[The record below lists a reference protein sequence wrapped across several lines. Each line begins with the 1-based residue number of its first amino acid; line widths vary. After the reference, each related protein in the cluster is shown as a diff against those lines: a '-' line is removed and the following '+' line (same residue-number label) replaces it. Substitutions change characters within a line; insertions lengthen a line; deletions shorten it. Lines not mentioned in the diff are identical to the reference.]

1 MPNAVLV
8 ALASA
13 SLTAASGAALTHI
26 RSHRNPSA
34 ARLHGTSPLG
44 KKRTHRHHGHRHGRT
59 RASASPEIEALRVK
73 PGWHPEGSPETR
85 VKQLGYDLEGRCATN
100 PAGVFYPVVLV
111 GDLAYVSGQVPRNTD
126 GSLIVGKCGD
136 DMSDED
142 AVEAAK
148 VVGLTMLATMRQ
160 QFGSL
165 DHIERIVK
173 VNGFVN
179 CTLDYRKQPAVVNGL
194 ANLFIEVFGPAG
206 KSSRSAVGSSGLP
219 LGVPVECEAIV
230 ELKA

>member
-13 SLTAASGAALTHI
+13 SFTAASGAALTHI

-44 KKRTHRHHGHRHGRT
+44 KKRTHRHHRHGRT

-142 AVEAAK
+142 ALLDEGMSESEPGTPDLNIAGFGHTQEIASPTPMGDRAQQILAYDSEEETQEA
-148 VVGLTMLATMRQ
+148 GEIDDDGEMEPGT
-160 QFGSL
+160 
-165 DHIERIVK
+165 
-173 VNGFVN
+173 
-179 CTLDYRKQPAVVNGL
+179 P
-194 ANLFIEVFGPAG
+194 
-206 KSSRSAVGSSGLP
+206 
-219 LGVPVECEAIV
+219 
-230 ELKA
+230 

>member
-13 SLTAASGAALTHI
+13 SFTAASGAALTHI

-34 ARLHGTSPLG
+34 ARLNGIITPREKAHPSSS
-44 KKRTHRHHGHRHGRT
+44 HGHRHGRT

-165 DHIERIVK
+165 DHIERDRESERVRE
-173 VNGFVN
+173 
-179 CTLDYRKQPAVVNGL
+179 LHPGL
-194 ANLFIEVFGPAG
+194 QETTRGGQRTGELVHRSLRARGEEQQERGG
-206 KSSRSAVGSSGLP
+206 K
-219 LGVPVECEAIV
+219 
-230 ELKA
+230 

>member
-85 VKQLGYDLEGRCATN
+85 VKQLGYDLEGRCAPN

-111 GDLAYVSGQVPRNTD
+111 GDLAARDVKRARRGVRGYVRGGVHALHAQVVRLASHRVGRPDQIRL
-126 GSLIVGKCGD
+126 LIQDV
-136 DMSDED
+136 
-142 AVEAAK
+142 
-148 VVGLTMLATMRQ
+148 LHL
-160 QFGSL
+160 
-165 DHIERIVK
+165 
-173 VNGFVN
+173 
-179 CTLDYRKQPAVVNGL
+179 
-194 ANLFIEVFGPAG
+194 
-206 KSSRSAVGSSGLP
+206 
-219 LGVPVECEAIV
+219 
-230 ELKA
+230 